1 MKHILTLFI
10 ILNFLASCGGGD
22 KMSVDSII
30 ESKDIETIRSKKS
43 ELVSEQ
49 NLIKQEIKK
58 LDIALMELDSKK
70 KIPYLTHFRINFFT

>member
-43 ELVSEQ
+43 ELVVVQ
-49 NLIKQEIKK
+49 NLV
-58 LDIALMELDSKK
+58 L
-70 KIPYLTHFRINFFT
+70 R